1 MPGAR
6 GQESQTTTTSTLL
19 FLDSVRGVREFTFRA
34 GRAADWMALPTTP
47 RARNPTSYSGAEAFS
62 PAGAFGSLRDMNPVT
77 IEQLQS
83 REHQL
88 HAYCPA
94 CDRWKVLNLD
104 EMLTLWR
111 ALEHAPTEVQCT
123 ECGHFGLLRVRN
135 RVAPSSDAQHAD
147 VTDRA
152 LTG

>member
-1 MPGAR
+1 M
-6 GQESQTTTTSTLL
+6 
-19 FLDSVRGVREFTFRA
+19 DSVRGVREFTVRA
-34 GRAADWMALPTTP
+34 GRARGTGGPTHHP

-62 PAGAFGSLRDMNPVT
+62 PAGAFGSLPDMNPVT
-77 IEQLQS
+77 IEQLRS

-111 ALEHAPTEVQCT
+111 ALEHAPAEVQCT

-135 RVAPSSDAQHAD
+135 RVALPGDAQHAD
-147 VTDRA
+147 RKDCA